1 MTPWLFR
8 KGWGRCVYGLQ
19 RGLAVQ
25 LRSYRCRRHHHA
37 QAVTPRTTGL
47 LPPPPPH
54 AHPCASPARKWWLS
68 PAACPV
74 CSLPCPHTLPCAI
87 SLSLLCPPRQAHPP
101 PPALPIRSC
110 RDDGSGLQPLD
121 DCWALDTSAQPLTW
135 RQVSIQGDVPAARN
149 AAVAGV
155 VGHRVVYHGG
165 WRPFQRT
172 FNDTFELEV
181 TPATQ

>member
-1 MTPWLFR
+1 MGNTP
-8 KGWGRCVYGLQ
+8 
-19 RGLAVQ
+19 
-25 LRSYRCRRHHHA
+25 
-37 QAVTPRTTGL
+37 
-47 LPPPPPH
+47 
-54 AHPCASPARKWWLS
+54 PAR
-68 PAACPV
+68 
-74 CSLPCPHTLPCAI
+74 CSHCAVAVGSTLYI
-87 SLSLLCPPRQAHPP
+87 LGGSYY
-101 PPALPIRSC
+101 

-172 FNDTFELEV
+172 FNDTFEMEV